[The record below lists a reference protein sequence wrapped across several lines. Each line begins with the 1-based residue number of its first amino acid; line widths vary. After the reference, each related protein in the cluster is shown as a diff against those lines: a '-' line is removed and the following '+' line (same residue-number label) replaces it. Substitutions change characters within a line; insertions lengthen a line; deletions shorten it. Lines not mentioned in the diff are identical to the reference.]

1 MIAAREPLRRLK
13 DGTAELHQQAELHV
27 RILDA
32 DATLTD
38 YRHYLAAMLGYHA
51 PLEAVL
57 QAHDGLGAAGFDA
70 PRRRR
75 APMLA
80 ADLLA
85 LGDDPRGVPQC
96 TSLPPVTS
104 LARALGV
111 AYVLEG
117 STLGGRY
124 ILAKLP
130 PPLHRLRGHATAFL
144 VGHGPETGS
153 RWRAFTTIV
162 TRELTTRALEDEA
175 VVGARETFVR
185 LIDWLAPRTRAAGG
199 SLREAS

>member
-1 MIAAREPLRRLK
+1 M
-13 DGTAELHQQAELHV
+13 

-32 DATLTD
+32 DATVTD
-38 YRHYLAAMLGYHA
+38 YRQYLAAMLGYHA
-51 PLEAVL
+51 PLEDVL
-57 QAHDGLGAAGFDA
+57 RAHDRLGAAGFDA
-70 PRRRR
+70 PRRLR

-85 LGDDPRGVPQC
+85 LGDDPRAVPQC
-96 TSLPPVTS
+96 TCLPAVTT

-130 PPLHRLRGHATAFL
+130 PPLVRLRGQATAFL
-144 VGHGPETGS
+144 VGHGPETGA
-153 RWRAFTTIV
+153 RWRAFGAIV
-162 TRELTTRALEDEA
+162 ARELVTPADEDEA
-175 VVGARETFVR
+175 VAGARETFVR

>member
-1 MIAAREPLRRLK
+1 MTAAREPLRRLK
-13 DGTAELHQQAELHV
+13 DDTADLHQQAELHV

-51 PLEAVL
+51 PLEDVL
-57 QAHDGLGAAGFDA
+57 QAHDGLRAAGFDA
-70 PRRRR
+70 AARRR

-85 LGDDPRGVPQC
+85 LGDDPRGAPRC

-130 PPLHRLRGHATAFL
+130 PPLVRLRGRATAFL
-144 VGHGPETGS
+144 TGHGPETGS
-153 RWRAFTTIV
+153 RWRAFAAIV
-162 TRELTTRALEDEA
+162 ARELVTPAAEDEA
-175 VVGARETFVR
+175 VFGARETFVR
-185 LIDWLAPRTRAAGG
+185 LIDWLAPRTRAAGE
-199 SLREAS
+199 SLQEAS

>member
-1 MIAAREPLRRLK
+1 MNPVCEPLRRLK
-13 DGTAELHQQAELHV
+13 DDTAALHLRAELHV

-38 YRHYLAAMLGYHA
+38 YRDYLAAMLGYHA
-51 PLEAVL
+51 PLEDL
-57 QAHDGLGAAGFDA
+57 LGAHDGLGAAGFDA

-80 ADLLA
+80 ADLCA
-85 LGDDPRGVPQC
+85 LSDDPREVPRC
-96 TSLPPVTS
+96 TALPAVTS

-124 ILAKLP
+124 ILARLP
-130 PPLHRLRGHATAFL
+130 PALAGLRGHATAFL
-144 VGHGPETGS
+144 TGHGPETGA
-153 RWRAFTTIV
+153 RWRDFAAIV
-162 TRELTTRALEDEA
+162 ARELNTPAAEAEA
-175 VVGARETFVR
+175 VAGARETFER
-185 LIDWLAPRTRAAGG
+185 LIDWLAPRTRAAGAA
-199 SLREAS
+199 LREAS